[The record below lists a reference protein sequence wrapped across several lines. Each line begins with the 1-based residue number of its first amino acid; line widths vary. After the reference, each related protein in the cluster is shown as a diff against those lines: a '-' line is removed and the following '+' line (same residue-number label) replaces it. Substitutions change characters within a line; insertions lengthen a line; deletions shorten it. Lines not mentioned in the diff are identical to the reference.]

1 MNDLKIKNKNINL
14 KINIELYDEVVS
26 ACKTYDCYK
35 TQFIRSAIRN
45 YINVCKNAQQR
56 IM

>member
-14 KINIELYDEVVS
+14 KINIELYDEIAN
-26 ACKTYDCYK
+26 ACKIYDCYI
-35 TQFIRSAIRN
+35 TQFIRSAIKN